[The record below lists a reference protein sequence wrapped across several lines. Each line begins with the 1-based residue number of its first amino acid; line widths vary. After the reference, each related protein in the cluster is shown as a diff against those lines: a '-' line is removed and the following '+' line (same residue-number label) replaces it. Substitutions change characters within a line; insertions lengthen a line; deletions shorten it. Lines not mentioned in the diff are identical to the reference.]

1 MTHAPDESATPRVEV
16 TPVMV
21 VTRRF
26 DARPRAW
33 AEARD
38 FLAETLAGLAVDR
51 SMGRSL
57 QTAIGESLLA
67 SAGTPENAF
76 LVSVRIFPEQVEIE
90 MLSEAAPATDPA
102 AGALPSVPAPF
113 ARWLTQ
119 TLSATGLSQEQA
131 ARQLGVSVR
140 TVGRWVRGETE
151 PRLRD
156 VRRVTRVFG
165 GEP

>member
-1 MTHAPDESATPRVEV
+1 MALAPDDDTARVEV

-26 DARPRAW
+26 AARPRAW

-38 FLAETLAGLAVDR
+38 FLAETLAGLSIDR
-51 SMGRSL
+51 ALDKSL

-67 SAGTPENAF
+67 SAGTPENGF
-76 LVSVRIFPEQVEIE
+76 IVSVRVLPEQVEIE
-90 MLSEAAPATDPA
+90 VLSEAGRQA
-102 AGALPSVPAPF
+102 ALADDALPVVPPTF
-113 ARWLTQ
+113 SRWLAD
-119 TLSATGLSQEQA
+119 TLSTSGLSQEQA
-131 ARQLGVSVR
+131 ARRLGVSVR

-165 GEP
+165 TEA